1 METTRRMPPA
11 PPTDRLFL
19 RAARHAGVVAMLGLM
34 AACGKG
40 EANVEAARPVL
51 VVHPGHDAAPS
62 LSAFAGE
69 VRARE
74 ESPLSFRVGGQLV
87 KRFVDAGDS
96 VRRGELLAELDP
108 GDLRLQAQSAQAQL
122 AAAQA
127 ELARTA
133 SDRKRYATL
142 ADQQLVSRS
151 TLDAQNAAYAAAE
164 GQARAARAVACTRPG
179 CARHPVARA
188 ARAQLDVARN
198 QAAYTQ
204 LRAPRDGVIASRSAE
219 AGQTV
224 TSGQVV
230 FTLAGDAGR
239 EVAIALPES
248 RIRDFTV
255 GQPVL
260 VELWSAPGE
269 RLPGRIREIS
279 AAADPQ
285 ARTYAT
291 RIALDAAAAK
301 AVELGQSARVYVPG
315 ARRAADSTLR
325 LPLSALQR
333 SPDGAAAVWVVKPDT
348 LTLHLAPVRA
358 GAYGEDS
365 VPVLSGVRAND
376 WVVAAGGHLLREG
389 QKVAPVDRD
398 NRPVAA
404 TPATAAR

>member
-19 RAARHAGVVAMLGLM
+19 RAARHAGVVAMLVLL

-96 VRRGELLAELDP
+96 VRRGQRLAELDP
-108 GDLRLQAQSAQAQL
+108 GDLRLQVQSAQAQL
-122 AAAQA
+122 AAAEA

-151 TLDAQNAAYAAAE
+151 TLDAQNAAHAAAE
-164 GQARAARAVACTRPG
+164 GQ
-179 CARHPVARA
+179 ARA

-248 RIRDFTV
+248 RIRDFAV

-285 ARTYAT
+285 ARTYAA

-315 ARRAADSTLR
+315 AQRAADSTLR

-333 SPDGAAAVWVVKPDT
+333 GPDGAAAVWVVKPDT
-348 LTLHLAPVRA
+348 MTLHLVPVRA

-404 TPATAAR
+404 TPIAAAR